1 MSYRYKMLYAF
12 VAIFFS
18 ASSGYAEADIDMA
31 ASKMVREMLAD
42 LGNHGTAGNNGAVI
56 PCVYRGTKKI
66 TILQNGSAT
75 TYMGEYRNC
84 RENGTIRDG
93 IFTIFV
99 DDDYIVDSSSQRSI
113 NGELFDAAIAG
124 DAAKVRTLI
133 KAKADVNY
141 TETLSNI
148 DGSYV
153 KEWSPLMSSVLS
165 GNLEVMKLL
174 IANGAWVNYMNSRV
188 MNALWLA
195 ANNGRLDMVRL
206 LTVKGAYVN
215 NRDIDEVTP
224 LMAAAM
230 SGSYDVV
237 EYLLRHKA
245 DINLYNQN
253 GDNALMLALQN
264 GQESIARL
272 LIMAGSEVNRQ
283 NRSGATALMIAAV
296 EGNETI
302 IKLLME
308 KGADVTLKSDSGK
321 TALDY
326 ATLKGNTAIRDLLQQ
341 GTR

>member
-1 MSYRYKMLYAF
+1 MSHLCKVVCAAA
-12 VAIFFS
+12 AIVFS
-18 ASSGYAEADIDMA
+18 ASSGYAEADIDQA

-42 LGNHGTAGNNGAVI
+42 LGNHGSGGNNGVVV

-99 DDDYIVDSSSQRSI
+99 NDDYIVDSSSQRSI

-124 DAAKVRTLI
+124 DAAKVRSLI

-141 TETLSNI
+141 TETLNNV

-165 GNLEVMKLL
+165 GNIEVMKLL
-174 IANGAWVNYMNSRV
+174 IANGAWVNYMNSRA

-195 ANNGRLDMVRL
+195 ANNGRLDMVKL
-206 LTVKGAYVN
+206 LTEKGAYVN
-215 NRDIDEVTP
+215 NRDVDDVTP

-230 SGSYDVV
+230 SGSSAVV
-237 EYLLRHKA
+237 EYLLQHKA
-245 DINLYNQN
+245 DIDLCNLN
-253 GDNALMLALQN
+253 GDNALLLALQN
-264 GQESIARL
+264 GQEAIARL
-272 LIMAGSEVNRQ
+272 LITAGSEINRQ

-296 EGNETI
+296 EGNEAI
-302 IKLLME
+302 VKLLLE
-308 KGADVTLKSDSGK
+308 KRADLTLKSDSGK

-326 ATLKGNTAIRDLLQQ
+326 ATLKGNAAIRELLQQ
-341 GTR
+341 AAR